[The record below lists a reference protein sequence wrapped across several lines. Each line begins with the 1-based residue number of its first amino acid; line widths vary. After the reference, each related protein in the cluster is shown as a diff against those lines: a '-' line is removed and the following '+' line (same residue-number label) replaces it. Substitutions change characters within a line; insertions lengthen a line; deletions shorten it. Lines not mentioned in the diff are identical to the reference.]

1 VFGEGAQ
8 VVTVDA
14 DGRDFG
20 RNRTLAEGIA
30 ADVGQTL
37 AALDQAMPARLP
49 ARTEGW
55 QRRLREKEQ
64 AERQTQAVLAAS
76 DQTPITH
83 YRLAAEL
90 AAVMDERTCLVADG
104 GDVVTC
110 ASKIVPLSRP
120 AQWLDPGPLGVLG
133 VGPPFALA
141 AKALQPDRRVLLLSG
156 DGAFGL
162 NGMELETAVRFD
174 LPLVCVIGNDGGWG
188 MIRSVQHA
196 FYGRERTVAT
206 SLPFTRYDRLVE
218 ALGGEGETVEDP
230 RRLRPALERALG
242 GGRVACLNVILDP
255 DAYRREGG
263 GSLAI

>member
-1 VFGEGAQ
+1 MA
-8 VVTVDA
+8 
-14 DGRDFG
+14 
-20 RNRTLAEGIA
+20 
-30 ADVGQTL
+30 
-37 AALDQAMPARLP
+37 
-49 ARTEGW
+49 
-55 QRRLREKEQ
+55 
-64 AERQTQAVLAAS
+64 LAAS

-90 AAVMDERTCLVADG
+90 AAVMSERTCLVADG

-120 AQWLDPGPLGVLG
+120 GQWLDPGPLGVLG

-141 AKALQPDRRVLLLSG
+141 AKALNPEWSVLLLSG

-174 LPLVCVIGNDGGWG
+174 LPLVCVVGNDAGWG
-188 MIRSVQHA
+188 MIRSVQQTV
-196 FYGRERTVAT
+196 YGRERTVAS
-206 SLPFTRYDRLVE
+206 SLPFTRYDRVAE
-218 ALGGEGETVEDP
+218 ALGGVGETIEDP

-242 GGRVACLNVILDP
+242 SGRVVCLNVILDP